1 MELNDIFEKGVD
13 AANKAANKVQV
24 FANRTDNVL
33 SGKRAYNK
41 FDKGV
46 QDFING
52 NNGRTFLQVE
62 YDNLFDDEKRLV
74 DSWSK
79 VQKFNY
85 QRFENTRPQKLS
97 KRILDYLTEYV
108 KELTDDDYIIIYSS
122 PEEQKDLE
130 KYFDIKNLRADPFE
144 NMTKE
149 ETCAV
154 LLFEL
159 KRKCNTSGISKT
171 FNEFFETEKDEFRD
185 LDRAF
190 GSLTDNERIW
200 VIQNENT
207 SFANRLSNGTSIETE
222 KHYTQIFNSIKE
234 KLHESSISSELKE
247 YLILKKEKIVEK
259 LLTIDAEKKYGEV
272 DFEATNRENEVLL
285 WGTVLNSLENDK
297 EFEHKDYK
305 EEVCDNLKSAI
316 HFCIE
321 KNKDFKVPD
330 FSCTTAFIYS
340 IKGLL
345 KALTDFDDFDF
356 EKKLS
361 CANQA
366 KTIFAKLDEEG
377 KVYDKELKTDFHD
390 ACIKSFV
397 SSLSYANLKPQWG
410 FASLILFFKEF
421 KKYSAEKKKR
431 PVNKWLKDLKGA
443 LPEFYE
449 EIGKKV
455 KRENKAVRKSFT
467 ADFILSLIMF
477 LLAVAVII
485 LIAYFVKNTTPP
497 SDKEYVR
504 SAVEREELA
513 EKASE
518 KIRQKYSGEAVE
530 EVELPKDQQLKLK
543 DVKIPAS
550 KFTFGKGLSGKIEM
564 GEGNFVV
571 SVNPNTYNVIY
582 TFNVKCVQP
591 VLIVYGDLYIGD
603 LVFKHFAMGSSD
615 YEKDTTMGDVCDSFM
630 EQIKSMKK
638 GENKTITLVIE
649 NPDIWNLFDAKGRD
663 VKERKAFANKYR
675 NIKNK
680 TIEIK

>member
-1 MELNDIFEKGVD
+1 MGLNDLLEKGLD
-13 AANKAANKVQV
+13 AANKTANKVQIM
-24 FANRTDNVL
+24 ANRTDNVL
-33 SGKRAYNK
+33 SGKRLYNK
-41 FDKGV
+41 FDKNV

-52 NNGRTFLQVE
+52 NNGRTLLQVE
-62 YDNLFDDEKRLV
+62 YDNLFDDEKKLV

-79 VQKFNY
+79 SQKFNY

-97 KRILDYLTEYV
+97 KRILEYLTEYV
-108 KELTDDDYIIIYSS
+108 KELTEDDYIIIYSA
-122 PEEQKDLE
+122 PEEQETLE
-130 KYFDIKNLRADPFE
+130 KYFDIKNSRVDAFE
-144 NMTKE
+144 NMTRE
-149 ETCAV
+149 ESCAV
-154 LLFEL
+154 LLFGL
-159 KRKCNTSGISKT
+159 NRKVNTSGISKS
-171 FNEFFETEKDEFRD
+171 FHNFFETEKNIFSD
-185 LDRAF
+185 LEQAF
-190 GSLTDNERIW
+190 GKLTDNERSW

-207 SFANRLSNGTSIETE
+207 SSLNRLSYLDSIETE
-222 KHYTQIFNSIKE
+222 KHYTQVFNAINE
-234 KLHESSISSELKE
+234 KLQESSISSELKE

-305 EEVCDNLKSAI
+305 EEVGDNLKSAI

-321 KNKDFKVPD
+321 KNKDYKVPD
-330 FSCTTAFIYS
+330 FSCSTAYLYS
-340 IKGLL
+340 LNGMLN
-345 KALTDFDDFDF
+345 ALSSFGDYDF
-356 EKKLS
+356 EKKIS
-361 CANQA
+361 CVNQI
-366 KTIFAKLDEEG
+366 KLICTKLDEDG
-377 KVYDKELKTDFHD
+377 KVYDEELKTDFHD
-390 ACIKSFV
+390 VCIKSFV
-397 SSLSYANLKPQWG
+397 SSLSYATLKPKCG
-410 FASLILFFKEF
+410 FASLILWFKEF
-421 KKYSAEKKKR
+421 RKYSIEKKNR
-431 PVNKWLKDLKGA
+431 PVKKWLKELKDV
-443 LPEFYE
+443 LPELYE

-467 ADFILSLIMF
+467 ADFILSLFMF

-497 SDKEYVR
+497 SEKDYVR

-513 EKASE
+513 KKASE
-518 KIRQKYSGEAVE
+518 KIKQKYSGEAVE

-615 YEKDTTMGDVCDSFM
+615 YEKDTTMGDVCESFM

-663 VKERKAFANKYR
+663 EKERKDFANKYR